1 MFFHWLEKNPF
12 FFAAAISIV
21 ISFAGLIEIVPNF
34 AKAGK
39 PLVDLKPRT
48 VLELAGK
55 NVYMKDNCQ
64 SCHSQMIRPFK
75 SETDRYGDYS
85 LSGEYA
91 YDRPFLWGSKRTGP
105 DLHRI
110 GNYRTTDWHENHMLD
125 PVAIVPGSIMPAYKH
140 QFTNIA
146 DIETAYAEA
155 VTVKNAFHTP
165 YGPEFK
171 RTRAAWDAHRPKVI
185 ADAKAIASDMKNKD
199 VKEAVA
205 NGQVP
210 EIVALIAYLNSLK
223 QYKMDM
229 DLRNLQGYASFIM
242 SAFLVVMLYWYI
254 IHLYRSEKKGERDYE
269 KYGNIALD
277 DEVTSTPVEDKP
289 ASEREYKEENK

>member
-12 FFAAAISIV
+12 FFVAGVSIV

-34 AKAGK
+34 AQAAR
-39 PLVDLKPRT
+39 PLVDVKPRT
-48 VLELAGK
+48 VLQLAGK
-55 NVYMKDNCQ
+55 NVYMKDNCIA
-64 SCHSQMIRPFK
+64 CHSQMIRPFK

-110 GNYRTTDWHENHMLD
+110 GNYRTTDWHEAHMMD
-125 PVAIVPGSIMPAYKH
+125 PAKIVPGSIMPAYKH
-140 QFTNIA
+140 QFTNVA

-171 RTRAAWDAHRPKVI
+171 RTRAAWNAHRPKVI
-185 ADAKAIASDMKNKD
+185 ADAKKIAADMKD
-199 VKEAVA
+199 EGVKKMLA

-223 QYKMDM
+223 
-229 DLRNLQGYASFIM
+229 
-242 SAFLVVMLYWYI
+242 
-254 IHLYRSEKKGERDYE
+254 
-269 KYGNIALD
+269 
-277 DEVTSTPVEDKP
+277 
-289 ASEREYKEENK
+289 

>member
-12 FFAAAISIV
+12 FFASGISIV
-21 ISFAGLIEIVPNF
+21 IAFAGLIEIVPNF
-34 AKAGK
+34 AKAAR
-39 PLVDLKPRT
+39 PVVDLKPRT

-55 NVYMKDNCQ
+55 NVYIKDNCM
-64 SCHSQMIRPFK
+64 SCHSQLIRPFK
-75 SETDRYGDYS
+75 SETDRYGAYS

-105 DLHRI
+105 DLHRV
-110 GNYRTTDWHENHMLD
+110 GNYRTTDWHENHMLN
-125 PVAIVPGSIMPAYKH
+125 PAEIVPGSIMPAYKH
-140 QFTNIA
+140 QFTNLA

-171 RTRAAWDAHRPKVI
+171 KTRAAWEAHKPKVL
-185 ADAKAIASDMKNKD
+185 ADAKAIADDMKNKD

-205 NGQVP
+205 RGEVP

-223 QYKMDM
+223 
-229 DLRNLQGYASFIM
+229 
-242 SAFLVVMLYWYI
+242 
-254 IHLYRSEKKGERDYE
+254 
-269 KYGNIALD
+269 
-277 DEVTSTPVEDKP
+277 
-289 ASEREYKEENK
+289 

>member
-12 FFAAAISIV
+12 FFASAISLV
-21 ISFAGLIEIVPNF
+21 IAFAGLIEIVPNF
-34 AKAGK
+34 SLAAR
-39 PLVDLKPRT
+39 PVVDLKPRT

-55 NVYMKDNCQ
+55 NVYIKDNCM

-110 GNYRTTDWHENHMLD
+110 GNYRTTDWHENHMLN
-125 PVAIVPGSIMPAYKH
+125 PAEIVPGSIMPAYKH
-140 QFTNIA
+140 QFTNLA

-171 RTRAAWDAHRPKVI
+171 RTRAAWEAHRPKVL
-185 ADAKAIASDMKNKD
+185 ADAKAIADDMKNKD

-210 EIVALIAYLNSLK
+210 EVVALIAYLNSLK
-223 QYKMDM
+223 
-229 DLRNLQGYASFIM
+229 
-242 SAFLVVMLYWYI
+242 
-254 IHLYRSEKKGERDYE
+254 
-269 KYGNIALD
+269 
-277 DEVTSTPVEDKP
+277 
-289 ASEREYKEENK
+289 